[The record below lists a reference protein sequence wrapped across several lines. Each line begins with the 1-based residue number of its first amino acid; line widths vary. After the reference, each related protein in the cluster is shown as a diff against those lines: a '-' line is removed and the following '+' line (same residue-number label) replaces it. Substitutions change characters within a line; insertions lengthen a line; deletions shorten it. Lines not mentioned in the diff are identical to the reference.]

1 MPNPVVT
8 TIIVYYKLEHVQSLW
23 LHTQKRMDMYKV
35 ILENMKMDY
44 EYIYKQ
50 TNPTGKQIINMSKII
65 DNQKVEFLK
74 IYDKRPMCAL
84 DPRTM
89 HTQLSMAL
97 QKKNMMVHKSA
108 FII

>member
-1 MPNPVVT
+1 
-8 TIIVYYKLEHVQSLW
+8 
-23 LHTQKRMDMYKV
+23 
-35 ILENMKMDY
+35 MDY

-74 IYDKRPMCAL
+74 IYDKSPMCAL

-89 HTQLSMAL
+89 HTQLSMAM
-97 QKKNMMVHKSA
+97 QKKKYDGSQECFDNLTFNVFDPDKKE
-108 FII
+108 